1 MLAALALIGFTAG
14 CAGEPSATA
23 PSASNPA
30 SELPP
35 NDVDELKAIF
45 DPQLEPLGLRLTRG
59 TLRERSSKGGYEI
72 SNEGTHLALYVEPTG
87 PYSTRQYL
95 DGVITVTRLFA
106 PAIFDRWSGLE
117 SFDICQEPHAKVD
130 PSAEPQPA
138 TAIDMTEEEA
148 REIDWETVSLID
160 LLARSL
166 RQPPEIGLAV
176 SPELRESPRYERAI
190 RKALDRPGVG
200 GLD

>member
-1 MLAALALIGFTAG
+1 MLVALALIGSMAG

-23 PSASNPA
+23 PASSDPA

-45 DPQLEPLGLRLTRG
+45 DPELEPLGLRLTRG
-59 TLRERSSKGGYEI
+59 TLREPSSGGGYEI
-72 SNEGTHLALYVEPTG
+72 SSEGTHLALYVEPTG

-95 DGVITVTRLFA
+95 DGVITVTQMFA
-106 PAIFDRWSGLE
+106 PEIFDRWSGLE

-130 PSAEPQPA
+130 PSAEPQPV
-138 TAIDMTEEEA
+138 TAIDMTEEQA
-148 REIDWETVSLID
+148 REIDWETVSLVD

-176 SPELRESPRYERAI
+176 SPEMRESPRYERAI
-190 RKALDRPGVG
+190 RKALDRSGVG